1 VQNHHHHNPCCK
13 YSEKFD
19 INLLLQ
25 GGFYKPK
32 EDVPFEIARPL
43 LRQCHKLF
51 FYYFLFEN
59 LSVRCFDNSEV
70 NTVRKSAYVQI
81 NKAVSRAGQA
91 RASGHVSYLVRE
103 KSGAAEN
110 NRLAVVVGAY

>member
-1 VQNHHHHNPCCK
+1 M
-13 YSEKFD
+13 
-19 INLLLQ
+19 LQ

-59 LSVRCFDNSEV
+59 LSVRCFDNSKV
-70 NTVRKSAYVQI
+70 NTVRQTAYVQI
-81 NKAVSRAGQA
+81 DKAVSVARQASAAGY
-91 RASGHVSYLVRE
+91 VSYLVRE
-103 KSGAAEN
+103 NSGAAEN
-110 NRLAVVVGAY
+110 DRLAVVVGAY